1 MPAAAPRRRGQGLV
15 ELALVLPI
23 LMLLL
28 AVAVDAGRWLE
39 SSHRLSRAVADAA
52 RYGAVKNVDRDTYP
66 TSEQIRA
73 RILEVLAADLRS
85 ADIRVNTLARVADE
99 PAVSVRAECSF
110 ATFTPGLTGI
120 GTLRLA
126 AESWFPRR

>member
-1 MPAAAPRRRGQGLV
+1 M
-15 ELALVLPI
+15 
-23 LMLLL
+23 L

-39 SSHRLSRAVADAA
+39 ASHRLNRAVTDGA
-52 RYGAVKNVDRDTYP
+52 RYGAVKNVDRGTYP
-66 TSEQIRA
+66 TSEQVRA
-73 RILEVLAADLRS
+73 RILEVLAGDLRA
-85 ADIRVNTLARVADE
+85 ADIRVNTTARVADE

-120 GTLRLA
+120 GSLRLV